1 MGLHDT
7 IVKTCSQIVT
17 NKMQEYQTT
26 QKNNEVDTATLLGTI
41 TEAIESDIDQSF
53 IEMVLKDAG
62 KDFDA
67 KIRIKENQ
75 QRMNELAEYKYKK
88 TLAYKNIIKR
98 IVYSCIVIIA
108 ITYMMKL
115 PIFPGLLGKGL
126 IIIII
131 SFNLYYLLVDLAWNF
146 RRDNKYWDK
155 FDQFA
160 SETLDADGNLTLSK
174 FEHNK
179 KSLEKIVPKVS
190 TDCEADIEK
199 IKNQLSIQ
207 MSE

>member
-160 SETLDADGNLTLSK
+160 SETLK
-174 FEHNK
+174 FLREHNK
-179 KSLEKIVPKVS
+179 LYQKH
-190 TDCEADIEK
+190 
-199 IKNQLSIQ
+199 
-207 MSE
+207 